1 VGSGRG
7 WRTPARIGASVRE
20 LYDGAMSRI
29 FLSAPDVGELE
40 SKYVAEAI
48 ASGWVAPAGPD
59 LNAFESEVAQRV
71 GVKHAV
77 ALSSGTAGL
86 HLGLLALGV
95 RPGNV
100 VLTSTMTFA
109 ATANAITYVQAEP
122 YFVDSS
128 RETGNVD
135 IALMTEAASRVQAS
149 GRRIGGLVPVDLH
162 GKCADMDAVATLAAD
177 LGVPLFVDAAEAMG
191 ASLGGRAAG
200 SFGDASVLSFNGN
213 QIMTTSG
220 GGMFLT
226 GDAGLAERVRYLST
240 QARQPVNHYE
250 HIDIGYNY
258 RLSNILAAL
267 GRAQLARLDEMLVR
281 RRQIRQSYRAAFAR
295 VAGVSILGGDDS
307 SDNCWLT
314 SVVVDESA
322 GWTPAQLSAYLA
334 ACDIEARPMWK
345 PMHLQPV
352 FADAPRLV
360 NGNAEWLFEHGLT
373 LPSGSGMSDPDL
385 ARVLDAIRSFLGKR

>member
-1 VGSGRG
+1 M
-7 WRTPARIGASVRE
+7 T
-20 LYDGAMSRI
+20 RI

-59 LNAFESEVAQRV
+59 LNEFESEVARRV
-71 GVKHAV
+71 SITHAV

-86 HLGLLALGV
+86 HLGLLALDV
-95 RPGNV
+95 SPGDV
-100 VLTSTMTFA
+100 VITSTMTFA
-109 ATANAITYVQAEP
+109 ATANAITYVGAKP

-135 IALMTEAASRVQAS
+135 VALMAEAASQVQAS
-149 GRRIGGLVPVDLH
+149 GRRIGALLPVDLL
-162 GKCADMDAVATLAAD
+162 GKCGDMDALATLAAD
-177 LGVPLFVDAAEAMG
+177 LGVPLLVDAAEAMG
-191 ASLGGRAAG
+191 ASFGGRAAG

-213 QIMTTSG
+213 KIMTTSG

-226 GDAGLAERVRYLST
+226 GDAELARRVRYLST
-240 QARQPVNHYE
+240 QARQPFKHYE

-267 GRAQLARLDEMLVR
+267 GRAQLARLDQNLAR
-281 RRQIRQSYRAAFAR
+281 RRQIRESYRAAFAGI
-295 VAGVSILGGDDS
+295 AGVSIFGGDDS
-307 SDNCWLT
+307 FDNCWLT
-314 SVVVDESA
+314 SIIVEESA
-322 GWTPAQLSAYLA
+322 GWTPAQLCEYLDER
-334 ACDIEARPMWK
+334 DIESRPMWK

-352 FADAPRLV
+352 FSDSERLV

-373 LPSGSGMSDPDL
+373 LPSGSGMNEADINRILEAISLFL
-385 ARVLDAIRSFLGKR
+385 AERR

>member
-1 VGSGRG
+1 M
-7 WRTPARIGASVRE
+7 T
-20 LYDGAMSRI
+20 RI

-59 LNAFESEVAQRV
+59 LNEFESEVARRV
-71 GVKHAV
+71 SITHAV
-77 ALSSGTAGL
+77 AISSGTAGL
-86 HLGLLALGV
+86 HLGLLALDV
-95 RPGNV
+95 SPGDV

-109 ATANAITYVQAEP
+109 ATANAITYVGAKP

-135 IALMTEAASRVQAS
+135 VALMAEAASQVQAS
-149 GRRIGGLVPVDLH
+149 GRRIGALLPVDLL
-162 GKCADMDAVATLAAD
+162 GKCGDMDALATLAAD
-177 LGVPLFVDAAEAMG
+177 LGVPLLVDAAEAMG
-191 ASLGGRAAG
+191 ASYGGRAAG

-213 QIMTTSG
+213 KIMTTSG

-226 GDAGLAERVRYLST
+226 GDAELARRVRYLST
-240 QARQPVNHYE
+240 QARQPFKHYE

-267 GRAQLARLDEMLVR
+267 GRAQLARLDQSVAR
-281 RRQIRQSYRAAFAR
+281 RRQIRESYRAAFAGI
-295 VAGVSILGGDDS
+295 AGVSIFGGDDS
-307 SDNCWLT
+307 FDNCWLT
-314 SVVVDESA
+314 SIIVEESA
-322 GWTPAQLSAYLA
+322 GWTPAQLCEYLDER
-334 ACDIEARPMWK
+334 DIESRPMWK

-352 FADAPRLV
+352 FSDSERLV

-373 LPSGSGMSDPDL
+373 LPSGSGMNEADVNRIL
-385 ARVLDAIRSFLGKR
+385 EAISSFLAERR

>member
-1 VGSGRG
+1 MM
-7 WRTPARIGASVRE
+7 T
-20 LYDGAMSRI
+20 RI

-59 LNAFESEVAQRV
+59 LNEFESEVARRV
-71 GVKHAV
+71 SITHAV

-86 HLGLLALGV
+86 HLGLLALDV
-95 RPGNV
+95 SPGDV
-100 VLTSTMTFA
+100 VITSTMTFA
-109 ATANAITYVQAEP
+109 ATANAITYVGAKP

-135 IALMTEAASRVQAS
+135 VALMAEAASQVQAS
-149 GRRIGGLVPVDLH
+149 GRRIGALLPVDLL
-162 GKCADMDAVATLAAD
+162 GKCGDMDALATLAAD
-177 LGVPLFVDAAEAMG
+177 LGVPLLVDAAEAMG
-191 ASLGGRAAG
+191 ASYGGRAAG

-213 QIMTTSG
+213 KIMTTSG

-226 GDAGLAERVRYLST
+226 GDAELARRVRYLST
-240 QARQPVNHYE
+240 QARQAFKHYE

-267 GRAQLARLDEMLVR
+267 GRAQLARLDQSLAR
-281 RRQIRQSYRAAFAR
+281 RRQIRESYRAAFAGI
-295 VAGVSILGGDDS
+295 AGVSIFGGDDS

-314 SVVVDESA
+314 SIIVEESA
-322 GWTPAQLSAYLA
+322 GWTPAQLCEYLDER
-334 ACDIEARPMWK
+334 DIESRPLWK

-352 FADAPRLV
+352 FRDSERLV

-373 LPSGSGMSDPDL
+373 LPSGSGMNEADVNRIL
-385 ARVLDAIRSFLGKR
+385 EAISSFLAERR

>member
-1 VGSGRG
+1 M
-7 WRTPARIGASVRE
+7 T
-20 LYDGAMSRI
+20 RI

-59 LNAFESEVAQRV
+59 LNEFESEVARRV
-71 GVKHAV
+71 TVTHAV

-95 RPGNV
+95 SPGDV
-100 VLTSTMTFA
+100 VITSTMTFA
-109 ATANAITYVQAEP
+109 ATANAITYVGAKP

-135 IALMTEAASRVQAS
+135 VALMAEAASQVQAN
-149 GRRIGGLVPVDLH
+149 GRRIGALLPVDLL
-162 GKCADMDAVATLAAD
+162 GKCGDMDALATLAAD
-177 LGVPLFVDAAEAMG
+177 LGVPLLVDAAEAMG
-191 ASLGGRAAG
+191 ASYGGRPAG

-213 QIMTTSG
+213 KIMTTSG

-226 GDAGLAERVRYLST
+226 DDAELARRVRYLST
-240 QARQPVNHYE
+240 QARQPFRHYE

-267 GRAQLARLDEMLVR
+267 GRAQLARLDQSLAR
-281 RRQIRQSYRAAFAR
+281 RRQIRESYRAAFAAA
-295 VAGVSILGGDDS
+295 AGVSIFGGDDS

-314 SVVVDESA
+314 SIIVEHDA
-322 GWTPAQLSAYLA
+322 GWTPAQLCEYLDER
-334 ACDIEARPMWK
+334 DIESRPLWK

-352 FADAPRLV
+352 FSGSERLV
-360 NGNAEWLFEHGLT
+360 NGNAEWLFAHGLT
-373 LPSGSGMSDPDL
+373 LPSGSGMNEADVNRIL
-385 ARVLDAIRSFLGKR
+385 EAISSFLAERR